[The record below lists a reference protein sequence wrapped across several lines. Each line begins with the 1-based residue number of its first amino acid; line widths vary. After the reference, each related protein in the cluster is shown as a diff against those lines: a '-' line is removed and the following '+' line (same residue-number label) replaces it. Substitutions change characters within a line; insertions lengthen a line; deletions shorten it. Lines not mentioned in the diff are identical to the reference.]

1 MGFFM
6 PAETTKDRLVEA
18 MHRLPADATI
28 EQAMEHL
35 YFLAKVDRGLQQADR
50 GETLSHEEA
59 RRRLLG

>member
-1 MGFFM
+1 M
-6 PAETTKDRLVEA
+6 PSETTKDRLVEA
-18 MHRLPADATI
+18 MHQLPPDATI

-50 GETLSHEEA
+50 GETVSHEEA